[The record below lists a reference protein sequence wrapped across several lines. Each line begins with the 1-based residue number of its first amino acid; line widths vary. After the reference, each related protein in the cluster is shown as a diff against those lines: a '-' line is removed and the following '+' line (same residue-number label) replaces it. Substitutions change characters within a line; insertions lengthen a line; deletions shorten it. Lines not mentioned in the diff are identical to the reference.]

1 MNLVLVLG
9 FDAGLLYCWGLK
21 SLAYLLVGVVA
32 GGGLHPLGGHLIA
45 EHYMFLK
52 VYESHHHVLASPVNM
67 ASMPAMLLAILAQ
80 HLSQTLCKGSVFAP
94 QRAAT
99 P

>member
-1 MNLVLVLG
+1 MADVVNLVVVLG
-9 FDAGLLYCWGLK
+9 FDALLLYCWGLK

-52 VYESHHHVLASPVNM
+52 V
-67 ASMPAMLLAILAQ
+67 
-80 HLSQTLCKGSVFAP
+80 
-94 QRAAT
+94 
-99 P
+99 